1 MSKKTETEFRTALA
15 ALEVYSEDE
24 IATQVEQALA
34 KGTIVNDD
42 ATSPREFDAEVSKL
56 DRAALAWGLEK
67 AASHD
72 EPDEDE
78 DEPDGDE
85 PDEDE
90 DDEDEDDV
98 ESMQKALGEAITAAV
113 GGALAPLKR
122 DLALIKGRIEG
133 VGDLTKALVSSHR
146 ASLEKGGGGMGRVMA
161 RLDAIE
167 RALTGARGD
176 FRGVAPGD
184 FEPIP
189 HPGDGQGLNK
199 GAGVDAGQLKGFLL
213 SRQKAAQATDPA
225 LAGQLHKALMGI
237 DQTTTSGELAGI
249 AQRFG
254 FKA

>member
-15 ALEVYSEDE
+15 ALEVYSQDE

-34 KGTIVNDD
+34 KGTIVND
-42 ATSPREFDAEVSKL
+42 ATAPQGFDAEVSEL

-67 AASHD
+67 AAPHD
-72 EPDEDE
+72 EPDGDE

-85 PDEDE
+85 SDEE
-90 DDEDEDDV
+90 GEDDV

-167 RALTGARGD
+167 RALTGVRGD

-189 HPGDGQGLNK
+189 HPGDDLNK

>member
-15 ALEVYSEDE
+15 ELEVYSEDE
-24 IATQVEQALA
+24 IATQVELALT
-34 KGTIVNDD
+34 KGTIVRDPV
-42 ATSPREFDAEVSKL
+42 APQGFDAEVQAL

-72 EPDEDE
+72 EPDGDEGDE
-78 DEPDGDE
+78 DDEDGYEPDG
-85 PDEDE
+85 
-90 DDEDEDDV
+90 DEDEDDV
-98 ESMQKALGEAITAAV
+98 EGMQKALGEAITAAV

-122 DLALIKGRIEG
+122 DIALIKGRVEA
-133 VGDLTKALVSSHR
+133 VGDLTKALVSTQR
-146 ASLEKGGGGMGRVMA
+146 ASLEKGGGLGHVMA

-184 FEPIP
+184 FEPVL
-189 HPGDGQGLNK
+189 HPGDQGLKK
-199 GAGVDAGQLKGFLL
+199 GTSVDAGQLKGFLL
-213 SRQKAAQATDPA
+213 SRQKAAQATDPV

-237 DQTTTSGELAGI
+237 DQTTTSEELAGI
-249 AQRFG
+249 AQHFG